1 MMNLYHRKTMTL
13 TIVAIIFITL
23 SQRATCKCIPSEGS
37 NAAEPPRNA
46 FLQFNR
52 GLYFT
57 FRVRYETHVLDG
69 LASVAAERRYVHI
82 FRILCLIS
90 AGRLASNVTPSG
102 VWDNTINV
110 AGHLGSILPDI
121 GFLHDDLSIGLVREI
136 PS

>member
-1 MMNLYHRKTMTL
+1 MTH
-13 TIVAIIFITL
+13 TIVAIIVITL
-23 SQRATCKCIPSEGS
+23 SQRATCKFIPFEEA
-37 NAAEPPRNA
+37 NTAEPPWTP
-46 FLQFNR
+46 FLQFNI

-57 FRVRYETHVLDG
+57 LRASFETHVPDG
-69 LASVAAERRYVHI
+69 VASIAAERRYVHI